1 MKRVL
6 ALQHIWDDPPGY
18 LGEIM
23 EEHGIPYDI
32 VNVEENPI
40 PDIAHYAAIIA
51 LGGPQH
57 ANAHDKYPYLLQ
69 EKQVLR
75 EVVEQDIPF
84 LGICLGGQVLAG
96 AVGAA
101 VTRHSMTE
109 LGFYAVQLTDEG
121 QHDPLY
127 QGLPGYQM
135 VFQWHEDTFAI
146 PPQAVRLA
154 TSENTLNQAFRIG
167 HRIYAV
173 QYHMELT
180 PAMLQTW
187 IHLPEYEQ
195 EVIKILGP
203 NALEQVE
210 RQRAEHYPLYLAH
223 GRIVFENFLRLSG
236 CL

>member
-23 EEHGIPYDI
+23 EEHGILYDT
-32 VNVEENPI
+32 VNVEEDPI
-40 PDIAHYAAIIA
+40 PDPTQYAAIIA

-57 ANAHDKYPYLLQ
+57 ANAHDKYPYLLS

-75 EVVEQDIPF
+75 EVVERDMPF

-121 QHDPLY
+121 QRDPLY

-146 PPQAVRLA
+146 PAAGVRLA
-154 TSENTLNQAFRIG
+154 TSDNTLNQAFRIG
-167 HRIYAV
+167 ERIYAI

-187 IHLPEYEQ
+187 IHLPEYQQ
-195 EVIKILGP
+195 EVINILGS
-203 NALEQVE
+203 NALEEVE
-210 RQRAEHYPLYLAH
+210 RQRVEYYTLYLAH